1 MLNPRNVSEQHC
13 LRPGHVGG
21 LLSGLLL
28 GYSMC
33 PIYSPHHVES
43 GPGQDGLPEDPQPQ
57 PEDQDPL
64 QDDSNGSPSFA
75 SSGAQDTIGH
85 AVASPTAHALMPA
98 PEEQIREGPSRQN
111 ILAALSG
118 NSEIRD
124 KDERGAWK
132 RWSAGVGFAI
142 SLFSIVAGKIFERTG
157 QIPLPKDVDLL
168 HVIG

>member
-1 MLNPRNVSEQHC
+1 M
-13 LRPGHVGG
+13 GG

-43 GPGQDGLPEDPQPQ
+43 GVDALPEDKQAH

-64 QDDSNGSPSFA
+64 QEDPDGSPSFA
-75 SSGAQDTIGH
+75 SSSTKEAPSHAQ
-85 AVASPTAHALMPA
+85 ASPTAHALLPA
-98 PEEQIREGPSRQN
+98 PERQLLNGPSRQN

-118 NSEIRD
+118 DSEIRD
-124 KDERGAWK
+124 KDERGALK
-132 RWSAGVGFAI
+132 RWSAGIGFAI

-157 QIPLPKDVDLL
+157 QIPLPKDINMLD
-168 HVIG
+168 VIT

>member
-1 MLNPRNVSEQHC
+1 M
-13 LRPGHVGG
+13 GG

-43 GPGQDGLPEDPQPQ
+43 GVALDALPEDNEAR

-64 QDDSNGSPSFA
+64 QDDPNGSPSFA
-75 SSGAQDTIGH
+75 SSSTKEAPNH
-85 AVASPTAHALMPA
+85 ATASPTAHALMPA
-98 PEEQIREGPSRQN
+98 PERLLQENGPSRQN

-118 NSEIRD
+118 DSEIRD
-124 KDERGAWK
+124 KDERGALK
-132 RWSAGVGFAI
+132 RWSAGIGFAI

-157 QIPLPKDVDLL
+157 QIPLPKDINMLD
-168 HVIG
+168 VIT

>member
-1 MLNPRNVSEQHC
+1 MLDSRNVSEHHC

-43 GPGQDGLPEDPQPQ
+43 GAGEDGLAENQQPQ

-64 QDDSNGSPSFA
+64 QEDPNGSPSFA
-75 SSGAQDTIGH
+75 SSGGQDTIGH

-157 QIPLPKDVDLL
+157 QIPLPKDVNLL
-168 HVIG
+168 DVIS